1 MEGGKFVVRWYFIF
15 YQQVYYVLGYGVIGS
30 VRVDGTGYKEFKTGD
45 GLTAFALNN
54 GMLLWVTDSGNVN
67 YF

>member
-1 MEGGKFVVRWYFIF
+1 M
-15 YQQVYYVLGYGVIGS
+15 IGS